1 MPGALEPAD
10 RGSGGPAGDASHGAR
25 RMGEHGEALTAL
37 ERAWRLER
45 NARTARESALSWG
58 RLLSFFALLTAWYP
72 FRHSDLQAAA
82 AASMCAL
89 LFAVL
94 VRQHRR
100 AREAR
105 RSLDRKLALADES
118 RLRLGGQLAVVR
130 GHAAPR
136 DADRDAAIIH
146 LLEDGPRW
154 KLTGQEIDDLD
165 LYAERGGLFG
175 LLNRSSTAYGASR
188 LADALEHPLLDA
200 DVLLRRQQA
209 VRQLDAEVEARMH
222 AMSGAAALRGQ
233 DQRLVRM
240 RQAVAQAT
248 PLPWGW
254 EIHAMRAWSLVSI
267 ALTLVLTYR
276 MGMGDYASGAWMLAL
291 LAANTLMFRACAKPL
306 HTATAPWRDISDAAR
321 GYLSAAVHAC
331 EALHEEA
338 GQPTSASD
346 EPASDA
352 QEPSR
357 PGQKSIPHTEHHPSR
372 FAPVRS
378 RLGHTPAPLRSRLRS
393 PAIPEDLA
401 ELRGAFRNVVAPDA
415 LPRLCRSVG
424 WTDVG
429 GPMHT
434 LFNHLFFYDLH
445 VASAILRTAVP
456 HKDALLNGMA
466 ALADLEALCSLACFG
481 WEQPT
486 ACYARFTAEPRVR
499 IESGRHPCVDPRR
512 CVANSLQLEAEP
524 RVWLI
529 TGSNMSGKSTF
540 LRMIGVNALLSQMG
554 APACAEELTTCPLRL
569 MTDLRVRDNLAQNES
584 YFLAEVRH
592 LRRMVLPPPGEAPV
606 LGLIDEPFRGTNS
619 DEQGAAT
626 LAVVEHLKQSHHL
639 FVIATH
645 ERKVTEL
652 ADGACAVNRHFQENL
667 DPSGMV
673 FDYVLRDGPAR
684 TRNALRLLAE
694 EKYPQAVLASAE
706 NWVTRISESGVNGRA
721 STSGASYE

>member
-1 MPGALEPAD
+1 MPETSESAD
-10 RGSGGPAGDASHGAR
+10 HKPGGSDGDAAHASQ
-25 RMGEHGEALTAL
+25 RMDEHAQTLT
-37 ERAWRLER
+37 RLER
-45 NARTARESALSWG
+45 VWRAERDARNAKEAAFSWG

-82 AASMCAL
+82 AATTCGII
-89 LFAVL
+89 FTIL

-105 RSLDRKLALADES
+105 LSLDRKLALADES
-118 RLRLGGQLAVVR
+118 RLRLGGRLAVVR
-130 GHAAPR
+130 GHAPPR
-136 DADRDAAIIH
+136 ASDEDRRVIH

-154 KLTGQEIDDLD
+154 ELTGQEVDDLD

-175 LLNRSSTAYGASR
+175 LLNRASTEYGASR
-188 LADALEHPLLDA
+188 LADALEHPLLDTGIL
-200 DVLLRRQQA
+200 DRRQQA
-209 VRQLDAEVEARMH
+209 VRRLDEDVEARMH

-233 DQRLVRM
+233 DARLARM
-240 RQAVAQAT
+240 RQAIAQAA

-254 EIHAMRAWSLVSI
+254 EIHAMRAWSLVS
-267 ALTLVLTYR
+267 LVVTLVLTYR
-276 MGMGDYASGAWMLAL
+276 MGTGDYAAGAWILLLLAL
-291 LAANTLMFRACAKPL
+291 NTLIFRTCANAL
-306 HTATAPWRDISDAAR
+306 HAATAPWRDIGDAAR

-331 EALHEEA
+331 EALRDEP
-338 GQPTSASD
+338 GQP
-346 EPASDA
+346 
-352 QEPSR
+352 R
-357 PGQKSIPHTEHHPSR
+357 
-372 FAPVRS
+372 
-378 RLGHTPAPLRSRLRS
+378 
-393 PAIPEDLA
+393 DLA
-401 ELRGAFRNVVAPDA
+401 ELRSAFQAVVAPAA

-456 HKDALLNGMA
+456 HKDALLSGMA

-486 ACYARFTAEPRVR
+486 VCYARFTAGPQVR
-499 IESGRHPCVDPRR
+499 IERGRHPCVDPRR
-512 CVANSLQLEAEP
+512 CVPNSLQLEAAP

-540 LRMIGVNALLSQMG
+540 LRMIGVNALLTQMG
-554 APACAEELTTCPLRL
+554 APACAEALTMCPLRL

-592 LRRMVLPPPGEAPV
+592 LRRMVLPPQGEAPL

-626 LAVVEHLKQSHHL
+626 LAVVEHLKRSPHL

-652 ADGACAVNRHFQENL
+652 ADGRCAVNRHFQENL
-667 DPSGMV
+667 DASGMV

-694 EKYPQAVLASAE
+694 ERYPQAVLASAE
-706 NWVTRISESGVNGRA
+706 DWVTRISQSGGNGRA
-721 STSGASYE
+721 STSGASHE

>member
-1 MPGALEPAD
+1 MQAERKTTSVPDTLKAAD
-10 RGSGGPAGDASHGAR
+10 GGTDGPDVDAARAAR
-25 RMGEHGEALTAL
+25 RMSEHAEALAEL

-45 NARTARESALSWG
+45 NARGARESAFSWG
-58 RLLSFFALLTAWYP
+58 RLLSFLALLTAWYP
-72 FRHSDLQAAA
+72 FRHSDLQAVAA
-82 AASMCAL
+82 AAVCAM
-89 LFAVL
+89 LFTLL
-94 VRQHRR
+94 VRLHRR
-100 AREAR
+100 AREVR
-105 RSLDRKLALADES
+105 LSLDRKLALAAES
-118 RLRLGGQLAVVR
+118 RLRLGGKTAVVR
-130 GHAAPR
+130 GHAPPR
-136 DADRDAAIIH
+136 AADGDAAVLH

-154 KLTGQEIDDLD
+154 ELTGQEVDDLD

-175 LLNRSSTAYGASR
+175 LLNRTSTEYGASR

-200 DVLLRRQQA
+200 GILDRRQQA
-209 VRQLDAEVEARMH
+209 VRRLDDDVEARMH

-233 DQRLVRM
+233 DARLARM
-240 RQAVAQAT
+240 RQAIAQAV

-254 EIHAMRAWSLVSI
+254 EIHAMRAWSLVSL

-276 MGMGDYASGAWMLAL
+276 MGMGDYASGAWILLL
-291 LAANTLMFRACAKPL
+291 LAVNTLMFRACAKAL
-306 HTATAPWRDISDAAR
+306 HAATAPWRDISDAAR

-331 EALHEEA
+331 GVL
-338 GQPTSASD
+338 PD
-346 EPASDA
+346 EPER
-352 QEPSR
+352 QR
-357 PGQKSIPHTEHHPSR
+357 
-372 FAPVRS
+372 
-378 RLGHTPAPLRSRLRS
+378 
-393 PAIPEDLA
+393 DLA
-401 ELRGAFRNVVAPDA
+401 ELRTAFQAVVAPDA
-415 LPRLCRSVG
+415 LPRLCRGVG

-456 HKDALLNGMA
+456 HKDALLGGMA

-486 ACYARFTAEPRVR
+486 VCYAQFTAEPRVR
-499 IESGRHPCVDPRR
+499 IERGRHPCVDPRR
-512 CVANSLQLEAEP
+512 CVPNSLQLEASP

-554 APACAEELTTCPLRL
+554 GPACAEGVTMCPLRL

-592 LRRMVLPPPGEAPV
+592 LRRMVLPPLGEAPL

-626 LAVVEHLKQSHHL
+626 LAVVEHLKQSPHL

-652 ADGACAVNRHFQENL
+652 ADGRCAVNRHFQENIGS
-667 DPSGMV
+667 SGMV
-673 FDYVLRDGPAR
+673 FDYVLREGPAR

-694 EKYPQAVLASAE
+694 ERYPQAVLASAE
-706 NWVTRISESGVNGRA
+706 EWVTRISDSGGNGRA
-721 STSGASYE
+721 TNSGASHE